1 MLDCT
6 GGGGDG
12 KADLPGSIEDMLNDP
27 RFYD

>member
-6 GGGGDG
+6 GGGDG